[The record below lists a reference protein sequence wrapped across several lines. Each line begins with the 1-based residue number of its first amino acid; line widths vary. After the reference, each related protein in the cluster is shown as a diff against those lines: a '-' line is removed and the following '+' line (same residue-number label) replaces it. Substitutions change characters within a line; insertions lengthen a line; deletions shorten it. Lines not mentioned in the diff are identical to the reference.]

1 MLIPDTKI
9 LLLYGLATA
18 VLISW
23 FGHRKKSAVP
33 AVVGSQGLISS
44 YVAALHFLY
53 NATDVINQG
62 YREYRNGVFLVPTLL
77 RWDYVANGRKR
88 IEEVASAPEHVLS
101 LEESVADN
109 LATDYTVGEQI
120 TKNPYHVLVVRGPLT
135 RNLSRC
141 FPAVWDEIVDAFDH
155 VLGPV
160 DKEWQLIQVLPTAV
174 QVVARTSNRLFVGLP
189 LCRELE
195 YLQLNID
202 YAFAVFVRGLMINL
216 LPGFVKPIFGPLLS
230 TRKSSLRHAL
240 KFLGPLIDERLAK
253 ENEHGRDWP
262 DRPND
267 LISWLLDFAEGAERT
282 TPALALRVL
291 FVNMSA
297 IHTSSTAIAAALYDL
312 VVHPEYILSMREEV
326 ECVVAEEGWT
336 KAALGRMHKIDS
348 FLRESQRLNNN
359 GPITLPR
366 IVVAKDGFTF
376 SDGTTIPHGSFLS
389 VAATV
394 HFDPANYDRAD
405 VFDGFRFSRMREEF
419 EGVGNDHPGE
429 RIGVFNRQ
437 MVSTAHDHLPFGHGC
452 HVCPGRFF
460 AAMELKAMLAHILVS
475 YDVKAETEGVRPP
488 DLCFGLLRMPN
499 AKGKIWIRKRQ

>member
-1 MLIPDTKI
+1 M
-9 LLLYGLATA
+9 
-18 VLISW
+18 
-23 FGHRKKSAVP
+23 R
-33 AVVGSQGLISS
+33 
-44 YVAALHFLY
+44 
-53 NATDVINQG
+53 
-62 YREYRNGVFLVPTLL
+62 
-77 RWDYVANGRKR
+77 
-88 IEEVASAPEHVLS
+88 
-101 LEESVADN
+101 
-109 LATDYTVGEQI
+109 
-120 TKNPYHVLVVRGPLT
+120 LT
-135 RNLSRC
+135 M
-141 FPAVWDEIVDAFDH
+141 FW
-155 VLGPV
+155 
-160 DKEWQLIQVLPTAV
+160 EWQLIQVLPTAV

-189 LCRELE
+189 LCREPE

-202 YAFAVFVRGLMINL
+202 YAFAVFVRGVMINL

-230 TRKSSLRHAL
+230 MRKSSLRHAL

-312 VVHPEYILSMREEV
+312 VVHPEYILSMREEA
-326 ECVVAEEGWT
+326 ECVVAEKGWT
-336 KAALGRMHKIDS
+336 KAALGKMHKIDS
-348 FLRESQRLNNN
+348 FLRESQRRNNN

-376 SDGTTIPHGSFLS
+376 SDGTTIPYGSFLS

-429 RIGVFNRQ
+429 RTSVFNRQ

-460 AAMELKAMLAHILVS
+460 AAMELKAMLAHILAN
-475 YDVKAETEGVRPP
+475 YDVKAETEGRNPHQEHSGSSSPSVYPGQVAPP
-488 DLCFGLLRMPN
+488 EQRAQIADIRSQFWRLKSDIDALEKMEAELQTNLDQITYPVLTLPNEITSRIFVQCLPHGLIHPSPREAPLVL
-499 AKGKIWIRKRQ
+499 A